1 MTLYFNVKSLS
12 RKDRFVQ
19 PIPYTFPAAPTT
31 LEGLIRAVVQQEVA
45 AYNRRLTDTAPQL
58 PSAAE
63 TADTARHGKI
73 SFGLGF
79 GDTPADEAA
88 AIQTALA
95 GFSDGL
101 YRIFRNNTELTDL
114 NAPLPL
120 QEGDSFT
127 IIRLVMLTGGLF

>member
-19 PIPYTFPAAPTT
+19 PIPNTFPAAPAT

-63 TADTARHGKI
+63 TADMARHGKI

-79 GDTPADEAA
+79 SDTPADEAK

-114 NAPLPL
+114 NAPLNL
-120 QEGDSFT
+120 QEGDNFT

>member
-1 MTLYFNVKSLS
+1 MTLYFNIKSLS

-19 PIPYTFPAAPTT
+19 PIPYTFSAAPAT
-31 LEGLIRAVVQQEVA
+31 LAELIRAVVTQEVA
-45 AYNRRLTDTAPQL
+45 AYNRRLTDTEPQY
-58 PSAAE
+58 PTAAE
-63 TADTARHGKI
+63 TADMARHGKI

-79 GDTPADEAA
+79 GDTPADETA
-88 AIQTALA
+88 AIQTALT

-114 NAPLPL
+114 NAPLDL